1 MSNQGSQE
9 EIHLCISHIVTTL
22 GATLH
27 FCFRAM
33 DSMNVPKTMHTKMM
47 IESVRQGLAQLDE
60 LHKQFNSLAGIN
72 PDELRD

>member
-9 EIHLCISHIVTTL
+9 EIHLCISHILTTL

-27 FCFRAM
+27 LTFQAM
-33 DSMNVPKTMHTKMM
+33 DSMNPPKTMHAKLMLD
-47 IESVRQGLAQLDE
+47 SARQGLAQLDE